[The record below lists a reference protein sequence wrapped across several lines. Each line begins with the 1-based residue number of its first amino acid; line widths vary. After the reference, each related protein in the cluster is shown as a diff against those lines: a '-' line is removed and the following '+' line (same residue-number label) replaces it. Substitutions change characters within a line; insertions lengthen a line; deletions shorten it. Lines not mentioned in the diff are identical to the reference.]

1 MTVRQAARRLHRW
14 VAWLFVAA
22 VLGQIF
28 LAGLAMFGAADSF
41 ALHDAFGSTVV
52 GVVALA
58 VLLVAVVGRLGSTGV
73 GLSFLLLVL
82 TVVQTML
89 PQARGSLPVVAALH
103 PLNAVAL
110 VALGVRLARPGS
122 GDTPRSGDTPPGGF
136 D

>member
-1 MTVRQAARRLHRW
+1 MTVRQAACRLHPW

-28 LAGLAMFGAADSF
+28 LAGLAMFGATDSF

-58 VLLVAVVGRLGSTGV
+58 VLLVAVVGRLGNAGV

-82 TVVQTML
+82 SVVQTLL
-89 PQARGSLPVVAALH
+89 PQARTSLPLVAALH

-122 GDTPRSGDTPPGGF
+122 SGDTSTGGL